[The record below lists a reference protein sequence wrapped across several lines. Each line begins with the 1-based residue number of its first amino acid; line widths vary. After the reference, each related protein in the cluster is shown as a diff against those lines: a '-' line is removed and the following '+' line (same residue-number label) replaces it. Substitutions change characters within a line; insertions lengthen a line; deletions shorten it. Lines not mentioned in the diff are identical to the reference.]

1 MRWARTH
8 GAQVGDEH
16 RRALD
21 DHKQRELEAKVRRR
35 VGRLS
40 AERAAAPAPWASAHA
55 ATIEG
60 PPGTGECAEKSRG
73 EMHRQRWRTEA
84 PVGSA
89 AGTHG
94 VLTES
99 SRGAQGYSRKGVAQH
114 EGLSVAAQQEPRS
127 EIVCPRYVIE
137 LPLPRQRTHST
148 SAVTASGII
157 TSEKSSAQLYLRRS
171 AALSPLCAPA
181 T

>member
-1 MRWARTH
+1 VRRAGTH

-55 ATIEG
+55 ATTEG

-157 TSEKSSAQLYLRRS
+157 TSEKSSAQLYLQRS
-171 AALSPLCAPA
+171 GAQR
-181 T
+181 